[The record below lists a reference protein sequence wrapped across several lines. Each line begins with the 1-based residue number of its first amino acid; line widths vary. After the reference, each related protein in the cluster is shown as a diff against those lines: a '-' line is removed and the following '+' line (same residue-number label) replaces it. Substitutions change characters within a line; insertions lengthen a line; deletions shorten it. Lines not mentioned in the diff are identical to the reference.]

1 MKNYEVGD
9 VVINNITLSNKN
21 TKAEINPSEQ
31 IVSIDIYEDFNSPS
45 LYAEIAFDDKIGLLN
60 DFPIIGE
67 ELFEITFQTPGLSY
81 PTTYKFN
88 SFAISDVQQQMNGRG
103 YTYILKCVSKEQ
115 LTQSNVNVVHSY
127 NETINDIVNNIFTR
141 FLKTDKIVDIDPC
154 KGNETIVFPKVTPFV
169 AIDIIRKRAVHPKY
183 VSSSFVF
190 FENQD
195 GFNFKCIEQMM
206 EDGKAKIG
214 SKKFYYFSNGQKDK
228 NSEALMFRSIIEY
241 ENIGRTDLT
250 DMIQQ
255 GGIKNRVRTF
265 DIFSKKVSDTT
276 FDMTEKFSQ
285 MVGSDKKNTLNISES
300 MIKDFANEPTFNFFI
315 PKDTNRKENFLENMM
330 GARLAYQ
337 KLFNSN
343 FVRAYIP
350 GDSSIKAGDVIELNL
365 PKASG
370 TTESKGT
377 DDLVGGNYI
386 VTRLRHNIT
395 TVGKTKHYISFDCN
409 KVGLG

>member
-1 MKNYEVGD
+1 MTNYEVGD
-9 VVINNITLSNKN
+9 VIIKDITLSNKN
-21 TKAEINPSEQ
+21 TKAQINPSDQ
-31 IVSIDIYEDFNSPS
+31 IKSIDIYEDFNSPT
-45 LYAEIAFDDKIGLLN
+45 LYAEISFDDRIGLIN

-88 SFAISDVQQQMNGRG
+88 TYALSDVQQQMNGKG
-103 YTYILKCVSKEQ
+103 YTYTLKCVSIEQ
-115 LTQSNVNVVHSY
+115 LTQSNINIVHSY

-141 FLKTDKIVDIDPC
+141 YLATDKIVDIDPC
-154 KGNETIVFPKVTPFV
+154 KGNETIVFPKVPPFV

-228 NSEALMFRSIIEY
+228 NTEALMFRSIIEY

-250 DMIQQ
+250 DTIQQ
-255 GGIKNRVRTF
+255 GGIKNRVKTF

-276 FDMTEKFSQ
+276 FDMTQKFSQ

-370 TTESKGT
+370 TTEAKGT
-377 DDLVGGNYI
+377 DDLVDGNYI

-395 TVGKTKHYISFDCN
+395 TVGKTKHYISLDCN

>member
-1 MKNYEVGD
+1 MINYEVGD
-9 VVINNITLSNKN
+9 VIINDITLSNKN
-21 TKAEINPSEQ
+21 TKAQVNPSDQ
-31 IVSIDIYEDFNSPS
+31 ISSIDIYEDFNSPT
-45 LYAEIAFDDKIGLLN
+45 LFAEITFDDKIGLLN
-60 DFPIIGE
+60 DFPIVGE
-67 ELFEITFQTPGLSY
+67 ELLEITFQTPGLSY

-88 SFAISDVQQQMNGRG
+88 SFSVSDVQQQMNGKG
-103 YTYILKCVSKEQ
+103 YTYVLKCVSKEQ
-115 LTQSNVNVVHSY
+115 LTQSNINILQSY
-127 NETINDIVNNIFTR
+127 NETINDIVDNLFTR
-141 FLKTDKIVDIDPC
+141 YLKTDKIVNIDPC
-154 KGNETIVFPKVTPFV
+154 KGTETIVFPKVTPFV

-228 NSEALMFRSIIEY
+228 NTEALMFRSIIEY

-250 DMIQQ
+250 DIIQE
-255 GGIKNRVRTF
+255 GGIKNRVKTF
-265 DIFSKKVSDTT
+265 DIFSKKINDTV
-276 FDMTEKFSQ
+276 FDMTQKFSS
-285 MVGSDKKNTLNISES
+285 MVGSDNKNTLNISES
-300 MIKDFANEPTFNFFI
+300 MIGDFAKEPTFNFFI

-343 FVRAYIP
+343 FVRAHIP

-370 TTESKGT
+370 TTEAKGT
-377 DDLVGGNYI
+377 DDLVDGNYI

-395 TVGKTKHYISFDCN
+395 TVGKTKHYISMDCN

>member
-9 VVINNITLSNKN
+9 VVINNITISNKN

-45 LYAEIAFDDKIGLLN
+45 LYAEILFDDKIGLLN

-88 SFAISDVQQQMNGRG
+88 TFAISDVQQQMNGRG
-103 YTYILKCVSKEQ
+103 YTYILRCVSREQ
-115 LTQSNVNVVHSY
+115 LTQSNVNIVHSY

-141 FLKTDKIVDIDPC
+141 YLKTDKIVDIDPC

-255 GGIKNRVRTF
+255 GGIKNRVKTF
-265 DIFSKKVSDTT
+265 DIFSKKVSDVT
-276 FDMTEKFSQ
+276 FDMTQEFSQ

-337 KLFNSN
+337 QLFNSN

-370 TTESKGT
+370 TTEAKGT
-377 DDLVGGNYI
+377 DDLVDGNYI

-395 TVGKTKHYISFDCN
+395 TVGKTKHYISLDCN

>member
-1 MKNYEVGD
+1 MTNYEVGD
-9 VVINNITLSNKN
+9 VIIKDITLSNKN
-21 TKAEINPSEQ
+21 TKAEINPSDQ
-31 IVSIDIYEDFNSPS
+31 ISAIDIYEDFNSPT
-45 LYAEIAFDDKIGLLN
+45 LYAEITFDDKIGLIN

-88 SFAISDVQQQMNGRG
+88 TYAVSDVQQQMNGKG
-103 YTYILKCVSKEQ
+103 YTYTLKCVSKEQ
-115 LTQSNVNVVHSY
+115 LTQSNINIVHSY
-127 NETINDIVNNIFTR
+127 NETINNIVDNIFTR
-141 FLKTDKIVDIDPC
+141 YLETDKIVDIDPC

-183 VSSSFVF
+183 LSSSFVF

-206 EDGKAKIG
+206 EDGKEKIG

-228 NSEALMFRSIIEY
+228 NTEALMFRSIIEY

-250 DMIQQ
+250 DVIQE

-265 DIFSKKVSDTT
+265 DIFSKKVSDVT
-276 FDMTEKFSQ
+276 FDMTQKFSQ

-370 TTESKGT
+370 TTEAKGT
-377 DDLVGGNYI
+377 DDLVDGNYI

>member
-1 MKNYEVGD
+1 MINYEIGD
-9 VVINNITLSNKN
+9 VSIKDITLKNKN
-21 TKAEINPSEQ
+21 TQAFINPSDQ
-31 IVSIDIYEDFNSPS
+31 IVSIDIYEDLNSPT
-45 LYAEIAFDDKIGLLN
+45 LYAEISFDDRIGLIN

-67 ELFEITFQTPGLSY
+67 EVFEITFLTPGLPY

-88 SFAISDVQQQMNGRG
+88 TFAITDVQQQMNSKG
-103 YTYILKCVSKEQ
+103 YTYKLKCVSREQ
-115 LTQSNVNVVHSY
+115 LTQSNINIVHSY

-141 FLKTDKIVDIDPC
+141 YLETDKVLNIDPC

-214 SKKFYYFSNGQKDK
+214 SKKFYYFSNTQKDK
-228 NSEALMFRSIIEY
+228 HTEALMFRSIIEY
-241 ENIGRTDLT
+241 ENIGRTDIT
-250 DMIQQ
+250 DMIQK
-255 GGIKNRVRTF
+255 GGIKNRVKTF
-265 DIFSKKVSDTT
+265 DIFSKKVSDVT
-276 FDMTEKFSQ
+276 FDMTQKFAQ
-285 MVGSDKKNTLNISES
+285 MVGSDKKNSLNITDST
-300 MIKDFANEPTFNFFI
+300 IKEFANEPTFNFYI
-315 PKDTNRKENFLENMM
+315 AKDTNRKENFLENMM

-337 KLFNSN
+337 QLFNSN

-365 PKASG
+365 PKATG
-370 TTESKGT
+370 TTEARGT
-377 DDLVGGNYI
+377 DDLVDGNYI

-395 TVGKTKHYISFDCN
+395 TVGKTKHYISMDCN

>member
-1 MKNYEVGD
+1 MIDYEVGD
-9 VVINNITLSNKN
+9 VLIKDITLKNKN
-21 TKAEINPSEQ
+21 TQASINPSDQ
-31 IVSIDIYEDFNSPS
+31 ITFIDIYEDFNSPT
-45 LYAEIAFDDKIGLLN
+45 LYAEITFDDKIGLIN

-88 SFAISDVQQQMNGRG
+88 TFAVSDVQQQMNGKG
-103 YTYILKCVSKEQ
+103 YRYVLKCVSQEQ
-115 LTQSNVNVVHSY
+115 LTQSNINILHSY
-127 NETINDIVNNIFTR
+127 NETINDIVDNIFTR
-141 FLKTDKIVDIDPC
+141 YLETDKIVNIDPC

-228 NSEALMFRSIIEY
+228 NTQALMFRSIIEY
-241 ENIGRTDLT
+241 ENIGRTDIT
-250 DMIQQ
+250 DMIQE
-255 GGIKNRVRTF
+255 GGIKNRVKTF
-265 DIFSKKVSDTT
+265 DIFSKKVNDIT
-276 FDMTEKFSQ
+276 FDMTQKFSQ

-377 DDLVGGNYI
+377 DDLVDGNYI

>member
-1 MKNYEVGD
+1 MTNYEVGD
-9 VVINNITLSNKN
+9 VIIKDITLSNKN
-21 TKAEINPSEQ
+21 TKAEINPSDQ
-31 IVSIDIYEDFNSPS
+31 ISAIDIYEDFNSPT
-45 LYAEIAFDDKIGLLN
+45 LYAEITFDDKIGLIN

-88 SFAISDVQQQMNGRG
+88 TYALSDVQQQMNGKG
-103 YTYILKCVSKEQ
+103 YTYTLKCVSKEQ
-115 LTQSNVNVVHSY
+115 LTQSYINIVHSY
-127 NETINDIVNNIFTR
+127 NETINDIVDNIFTR
-141 FLKTDKIVDIDPC
+141 YLETEKIVDIDPC
-154 KGNETIVFPKVTPFV
+154 KGNETIVFPKVTPFT
-169 AIDIIRKRAVHPKY
+169 AIDIVRKRAVHPKY
-183 VSSSFVF
+183 FSSSFVF

-206 EDGKAKIG
+206 EDGKEKIG
-214 SKKFYYFSNGQKDK
+214 SKKFYYFNNGQKDK
-228 NSEALMFRSIIEY
+228 NTEALMFRSIIEY

-250 DMIQQ
+250 DIIQE
-255 GGIKNRVRTF
+255 GGIKNRVKTF
-265 DIFSKKVSDTT
+265 DIFSKKVSDIT
-276 FDMTEKFSQ
+276 FDMTEKFSS

-300 MIKDFANEPTFNFFI
+300 TIKDFANEPTFNFFI

-365 PKASG
+365 PKATG
-370 TTESKGT
+370 TTENRGT
-377 DDLVGGNYI
+377 DDLVDGNYI

-395 TVGKTKHYISFDCN
+395 TVGKTKHYISMDCN